1 MSLALNAQSLS
12 YAFKHLGIDNG
23 LSQST
28 AYDLIQ
34 DDSGILWIA
43 TQEGLNRFDGKSI
56 EVFYSQYD
64 EENSLPNN
72 YIRSLARTNNHSLWV
87 GTLDG
92 LAKMDLTNNK
102 VVRYKISK
110 RSMDNHVNDLM
121 LDSNERLWIAT
132 KSGVFYKDRE
142 DEFVK
147 VSLLITRG
155 LANKKEEIEPQAFKI
170 VKGPAGAIWIAT
182 NKGLFWLDPKNNNL
196 LNISLKS
203 EVEDKVKPVAVLKF
217 AVFDL
222 VFDHEGILWLGTE
235 KGLIRLDLIEFNQT
249 IGSDISIPIVENSIK
264 QTLYRHDQTN
274 LDSLSSNEAYRL
286 LLDRSN
292 QLWVGTDTGL
302 NRLKLNEWKQG
313 RFALIKHE
321 LSDTNS
327 LSSGNIYSL
336 TQDRQSN
343 IWVGTTT
350 GLSYFNPEQQKF
362 TSIKYRADTAGLAA
376 NNVFGMTEDK
386 KGHVWVGT
394 TAGASEFDKNWKWIR
409 TLSEDN
415 HVEPTAPSLSDDSVY
430 DIAIAENGDV
440 WFATG
445 NGLDRF
451 HKKTGLMMHY
461 QYDESNNK
469 SLSENLVFTLL
480 FDTNGD
486 LWVGTA
492 DGLNKFNKKTNLF
505 TRFYKDDNNLNSLSD
520 NEIYSLYQDILGNLW
535 VGTLRGLN
543 KIELSSGQV
552 TRFTKGNK
560 DLIND
565 WVFAM
570 TEIDDKGLW
579 VATYGGLTHLDPKT
593 MTSRF
598 YDVSDGLPSNALYA
612 VVSDERGRLWMS
624 SNKGITRFDPDNKK
638 FKNFDVMDGLQALEF
653 NFESYLTRRNGEMV
667 FGGINGLTRL
677 NSNEMSDSLGLP
689 VPVFSKLYI
698 NHKRQN
704 ITDESVINSNI
715 NHLKRLNLEPKHKS
729 IILEFSNDLFQSL
742 DDVKYRYKLQ
752 GYDKTWQYL
761 AKGIAQVQ
769 YSEFPAGI
777 YSFMLQ
783 ASVDGINWSVN
794 RSIIIDKKIV
804 FYRTIWFYSLLIL
817 FFIGSFVL
825 ILYVKSNIEK
835 DRRDLLENLVKR
847 KTARLSEKT
856 EKLSQSEHTLQ
867 KYAADLALS
876 KKEVEEKNQELM
888 QGNEDRSLFYQS
900 IAHELGNAATVFKGY
915 QYALEQGNKINLIP
929 ILKQTFDYTL
939 KLKNI
944 AELSDY
950 KEFNYVWVDLTEIV
964 NQIINRAQLSAVQ
977 SEISLSVKIGVDLA
991 LLASPDALSDVLTN
1005 LIGNAIKY
1013 TPAGGSVSLEFEY
1026 KGTCLDIKIRDT
1038 GIGISPESY
1047 ETIFKYGSR
1056 LQSSITDAKPGSGL
1070 GLMLVKRYCDAH
1082 GWAINLES
1090 ELGKGTCFRL
1100 KIPEIQ
1106 LKILTGGSS
1115 SISSKSTVA
1124 PEVTSSEYHRS
1135 KDQFP
1140 DFIIK
1145 NTILPPLEMTNK
1157 LEYVKANNNVSILI
1171 VEDEPMV
1178 RDALLY
1184 MLEGYECRVADNG
1197 IEGLKMAKKYMPK
1210 IILTDLNM
1218 PELDGVSMTQ
1228 QLKQDDDTN
1237 YIPIIQMTAFH
1248 SSENK
1253 QYAWQYGADE
1263 YLTKPLDTRVL
1274 RLKINSILDNQER
1287 LIRRFM
1293 SIDASSGSSH
1303 KQTKSNI
1310 QNDFSK
1316 NLKHYFDKWFEL
1328 GFNNQSE
1335 LNKGPSLEQVSNA
1348 FGMAPRTFQTHV
1360 KNETGQSYK
1369 QLFIEFRNTKS
1380 EFLLRKG
1387 YSALDVCFICGFSEE
1402 SVLNKAMKR
1411 FIDKTP
1417 GEIKRESERLV

>member
-1 MSLALNAQSLS
+1 MSFALNAQSLS
-12 YAFKHLGIDNG
+12 YAFKHLGIDSG

-28 AYDLIQ
+28 AYDLVQ

-64 EENSLPNN
+64 DPNSLPNN
-72 YIRSLARTNNHSLWV
+72 YIRSLVRANTHSLWV

-92 LAKMDLTNNK
+92 LAKMNLINNK
-102 VVRYKISK
+102 VIRYRISK
-110 RSMDNHVNDLM
+110 QSMGNHVNDLM

-132 KSGVFYKDRE
+132 KSGVFYKDRGG
-142 DEFVK
+142 EFVK

-170 VKGPAGAIWIAT
+170 VKGPAGAVWIAT
-182 NKGLFWLDPKNNNL
+182 NKGLFWLDSKNNNL

-235 KGLIRLDLIEFNQT
+235 NGLMRLDLIEFNQA
-249 IGSDISIPIVENSIK
+249 IGTDISIPNVANSIK
-264 QTLYRHDQTN
+264 QTLYRHDKTN

-302 NRLKLNEWKQG
+302 NRLKVSEWEQG
-313 RFALIKHE
+313 KFALIKHE

-336 TQDRQSN
+336 TQDRQGN

-350 GLSYFNPEQQKF
+350 GLSYFNPEQQRF

-376 NNVFGMTEDK
+376 NNVFGMAEDK

-415 HVEPTAPSLSDDSVY
+415 HIDPTAPSLSDDSVY
-430 DIAIAENGDV
+430 DIAIAKNGDV

-480 FDTNGD
+480 FDTKGD

-492 DGLNKFNKKTNLF
+492 DGLNKFNKKTNSF

-560 DLIND
+560 YLIND

-570 TEIDDKGLW
+570 TERDDKGLW
-579 VATYGGLTHLDPKT
+579 VATYGGLTHLNPKT
-593 MTSRF
+593 MNSHF

-612 VVSDERGRLWMS
+612 VVSDERGQLWVS
-624 SNKGITRFDPDNKK
+624 SNKGISQFDPDNKK
-638 FKNFDVMDGLQALEF
+638 ITNFDVMDGLQALEF
-653 NFESYLTRRNGEMV
+653 NFESYLTRRNGEIV

-677 NSNEMSDSLGLP
+677 NSQDKSGSLGLP

-698 NHKRQN
+698 NHKLQN
-704 ITDESVINSNI
+704 VTDGSLIDSNI

-729 IILEFSNDLFQSL
+729 IILEFSNDLFQSF

-752 GYDKTWQYL
+752 GHDKAWQYL
-761 AKGIAQVQ
+761 VKGFAQVQ
-769 YSEFPAGI
+769 YSEFPAGKYTFI
-777 YSFMLQ
+777 LQ
-783 ASVDGINWSVN
+783 ASLGGGEWSDNISMIIN
-794 RSIIIDKKIV
+794 KAAV
-804 FYRTIWFYSLLIL
+804 FYREKWFFVLMSVLLI
-817 FFIGSFVL
+817 GL
-825 ILYVKSNIEK
+825 IALTLYIKTNVEK
-835 DRRDLLENLVKR
+835 KRRELLEKLVKR
-847 KTARLSEKT
+847 KTNRLNEKT
-856 EKLSQSEHTLQ
+856 EMLSQSEKTLK
-867 KYAADLALS
+867 KYVSELALS
-876 KKEVEEKNQELM
+876 KKEVESKNHELI

-915 QYALEQGNKINLIP
+915 QYALEQGKKVNLIP

-939 KLKNI
+939 KLKSI

-950 KEFNYVWVDLTEIV
+950 KEFNYIWVNLTDVV
-964 NQIINRAQLSAVQ
+964 NQVVDRAQLSATQ
-977 SEISLSVKIGVDLA
+977 SDINLTVNVNLNLA

-1013 TPAGGSVSLEFEY
+1013 TPEGGSVSLELEY
-1026 KGTCLDIKIRDT
+1026 DGACLDIKVRDT
-1038 GIGISPESY
+1038 GIGISSQFY
-1047 ETIFKYGSR
+1047 ETIFKSGSR
-1056 LQSSITDAKPGSGL
+1056 LESSALKENSGSGL
-1070 GLMLVKRYCDAH
+1070 GLMLVKRYCEAH
-1082 GWAINLES
+1082 DWEISLVS
-1090 ELGKGTCFRL
+1090 EIGKGSCFSL
-1100 KIPEIQ
+1100 KIPDIQ
-1106 LKILTGGSS
+1106 LKTLLEMSTNINTESNRAYALTLASYLE
-1115 SISSKSTVA
+1115 
-1124 PEVTSSEYHRS
+1124 P
-1135 KDQFP
+1135 KDQ
-1140 DFIIK
+1140 K
-1145 NTILPPLEMTNK
+1145 NNLVLENPALLPMTMTNK
-1157 LEYVKANNNVSILI
+1157 IEYIKANDNVSILI
-1171 VEDEPMV
+1171 VEDEAMV

-1184 MLEGYECRVADNG
+1184 MLEGYECRVAVNG
-1197 IEGLKMAKKYMPK
+1197 VEGLKMAKKYMPK

-1228 QLKQDDDTN
+1228 QLKQDIETN
-1237 YIPIIQMTAFH
+1237 CIPIIQMTAFH
-1248 SSENK
+1248 KTNNK
-1253 QYAWQYGADE
+1253 LLAWQYGADE
-1263 YLTKPLDTRVL
+1263 YLTKPLDTRIL
-1274 RLKINSILDNQER
+1274 RLKINAIMDNQDR
-1287 LIRRFM
+1287 LTNRFM
-1293 SIDASSGSSH
+1293 EIEPRSI
-1303 KQTKSNI
+1303 SNDVTNLDD
-1310 QNDFSK
+1310 NDFSK
-1316 NLKHYFDKWFEL
+1316 KLKHYFDKWFEL
-1328 GFNNQSE
+1328 GFSNQSE
-1335 LNKGPSLEQVSNA
+1335 LNKGPSLEQVSNV
-1348 FGMAPRTFQTHV
+1348 FDMAPRTFQTHV

-1369 QLFIEFRNTKS
+1369 QLFIEFRNIKS

-1387 YSALDVCFICGFSEE
+1387 YSVIEVCFICGFSEE
-1402 SVLNKAMKR
+1402 SVLSKAMKR

-1417 GEIKRESERLV
+1417 GEIKRESEKIV